1 MKAWFAMS
9 QRERTAVG
17 KENVARAEAASW
29 VSLLESIRGFREM
42 EMGWADSLWD
52 SAPFNARPGFR

>member
-42 EMGWADSLWD
+42 EM
-52 SAPFNARPGFR
+52 